1 MIRVYKVR
9 RREAVTVNKPNPQA
23 VGLYRHMGVEVYR
36 RTDCDEEGGPY
47 FLIALPFFLSFLF
60 LRLRQRFLDAGS
72 AAAGRFVFFHI
83 AVIHICHRVHS
94 LSYIKITFLIIA
106 GFCQRNRKNPFFL

>member
-1 MIRVYKVR
+1 MLLDRFLNLFDRILR
-9 RREAVTVNKPNPQA
+9 R
-23 VGLYRHMGVEVYR
+23 LGVVEEVP
-36 RTDCDEEGGPY
+36 TQGSNQDEEGGPY
-47 FLIALPFFLSFLF
+47 LFIAVPFFLSFLF

-72 AAAGRFVFFHI
+72 AAAGRFVFFQI

>member
-47 FLIALPFFLSFLF
+47 PLLY
-60 LRLRQRFLDAGS
+60 RGTAGTENS
-72 AAAGRFVFFHI
+72 A
-83 AVIHICHRVHS
+83 
-94 LSYIKITFLIIA
+94 
-106 GFCQRNRKNPFFL
+106 